1 MRFFAADLA
10 AAAPKPAGVSRG
22 IHRPA
27 KLMSPR
33 SKRRLIRRLTVIA
46 IFALAAIIFL
56 IFLRYLTTEGNP
68 SQDSGAVSFQLICLL
83 S

>member
-10 AAAPKPAGVSRG
+10 GAALKPAGVPRG

-33 SKRRLIRRLTVIA
+33 SKRRLVRRLTVIA

-56 IFLRYLTTEGNP
+56 FFLRYLTTEGPP
-68 SQDSGAVSFQLICLL
+68 SQDSGAVRSQPTCSL